1 MTTMDQGFISKEIFL
16 GHKSKEVNP
25 KENYQISMS
34 RRCDAMLEVLPEQEQ
49 SQGDTWW
56 DG

>member
-1 MTTMDQGFISKEIFL
+1 MDQGFISKEIFL